1 MAVLA
6 TRLPD
11 RGVLKLSGADA
22 LALLDR
28 LVTIEASDL
37 ADGGAGYAAL
47 LTPQGKIL
55 ADFFLFRAGP
65 DVFLDAPASV
75 IGDLLKR
82 LTLYRLRAAV
92 TLTDVTADIAV
103 HVLWPDGDGLP
114 DAPPGAL
121 AAAADPRLPALGLRV
136 LMPSAASLPAD
147 IASVP
152 PADWA
157 ARRVAFGVPD
167 SGIDFALGDAFPHDA
182 DMDDLNGVDFTKG
195 CFVGQE
201 VVSRMKHRGTA
212 RRRVIRVTADA
223 PLPAPGTPILADGRP
238 AGTLGTVA
246 GSQGLA
252 LVRLDRV
259 KAARDAGLP
268 VTAEGVALTPELP
281 AFARFGW
288 PADAPEA

>member
-11 RGVLKLSGADA
+11 RGILKLSGADA

-47 LTPQGKIL
+47 LSPQGKII

-65 DVFLDAPASV
+65 DVYLDAPAAV
-75 IGDLLKR
+75 TGDLLKR

-92 TLTDVTADIAV
+92 TLADVTAETAV
-103 HVLWPDGDGLP
+103 HVLWSDGDSLP
-114 DAPPGAL
+114 DAPPDAL
-121 AAAADPRLPALGLRV
+121 AAAADPRLPVLGLRV
-136 LMPSAASLPAD
+136 LTPAAATLSAE
-147 IASVP
+147 IARAT

-212 RRRVIRVTADA
+212 RRRVIRVIADA

-246 GSQGLA
+246 GSEGLA

-268 VTAEGVALTPELP
+268 VTAEDIALTPVLP